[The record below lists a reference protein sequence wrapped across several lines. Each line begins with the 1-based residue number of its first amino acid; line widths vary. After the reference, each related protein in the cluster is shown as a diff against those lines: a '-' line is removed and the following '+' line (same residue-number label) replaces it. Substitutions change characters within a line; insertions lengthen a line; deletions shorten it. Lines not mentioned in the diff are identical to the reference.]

1 MRDQLASAL
10 KSNGLT
16 MAQVN
21 GARIDDRLTSFVD
34 TLMHLASG
42 QLLSPPLTPS
52 PLNQDVLVNIE
63 TLANITLQSHIAGHK
78 SYLEI
83 NQLYRPSRLTLLWPQ
98 LLILPPLSLCLAR
111 TVYSSR
117 ESLLEMANEAGETIH
132 NFFRDWL
139 LQPMKDVINTIRAG
153 GEDGVIVR
161 KEGVTADMAVSA
173 QNLPASEFDA
183 DFQFTVIG
191 TDDVVAGS

>member
-1 MRDQLASAL
+1 M
-10 KSNGLT
+10 
-16 MAQVN
+16 
-21 GARIDDRLTSFVD
+21 
-34 TLMHLASG
+34 
-42 QLLSPPLTPS
+42 
-52 PLNQDVLVNIE
+52 
-63 TLANITLQSHIAGHK
+63 
-78 SYLEI
+78 
-83 NQLYRPSRLTLLWPQ
+83 
-98 LLILPPLSLCLAR
+98 
-111 TVYSSR
+111 YSSR

-173 QNLPASEFDA
+173 QNLPTSEFDA

-191 TDDVVAGS
+191 TDDVVAGSWKIEL